1 MITNADIAFAH
12 RLADAAA
19 DIARRYFRAGVAVDD
34 KDDASPVTIA
44 DREAERVMRE
54 IIAKERP
61 QDGTIGEEFGKDRP
75 DAARVW
81 VLDPIDGTK
90 AFISGNPVFGSLI
103 GLAVDGLPALGVIE
117 CPALGERWIGANGH
131 PTVFRDRT
139 GTTRPARVR
148 ACADLSGA
156 ALYSQAPLSGHDT
169 FAGFDR
175 LRKAV
180 KRPMHVC
187 DCYAYGL
194 LASGSVD
201 LVVEAGL
208 GIYDIV
214 ALVPVVE
221 NAGGTIADW
230 RGNKVTLATDG
241 RVIASGDA
249 RLQAPARAALLAG

>member
-1 MITNADIAFAH
+1 MITNDDIAFAH

-19 DIARRYFRAGVAVDD
+19 DIARRYFRTGVAIDD

-61 QDGTIGEEFGKDRP
+61 QDGVIGEEFGKDRP
-75 DAARVW
+75 GASRVW

-103 GLAVDGLPALGVIE
+103 GLAVDGGPALGVIE
-117 CPALGERWIGANGH
+117 CPALAERWVGATGH
-131 PTVFRDRT
+131 PTIFRDRHGAT
-139 GTTRPARVR
+139 KPARVR
-148 ACADLSGA
+148 PCPDLAHA
-156 ALYSQAPLSGHDT
+156 ALYSQAPLSGTAT
-169 FAGFDR
+169 FAGMDA

-194 LASGSVD
+194 LSSGTVD

-214 ALVPVVE
+214 ALVPVIE
-221 NAGGTIADW
+221 NAGGTILDW
-230 RGNKVTLATDG
+230 RGRTVTLDTDG
-241 RVIASGDA
+241 RVIAAGDK
-249 RLQAPARAALLAG
+249 RLQAPARALLAG

>member
-1 MITNADIAFAH
+1 MIADSDIAFAH

-19 DIARRYFRAGVAVDD
+19 EIARKYFRTPVAVDD
-34 KDDASPVTIA
+34 KDDSSPVTIA

-61 QDGTIGEEFGKDRP
+61 GDGVIGEEFGKDR
-75 DAARVW
+75 AGASRVW

-90 AFISGNPVFGSLI
+90 AFISGNPVFGTLI
-103 GLAVDGLPALGVIE
+103 GLAVDGAPALGVIE
-117 CPALGERWIGANGH
+117 CPALGERWVGATGH
-131 PTVFRDRT
+131 PSIFRDRT

-148 ACADLSGA
+148 ACPDLARA
-156 ALYSQAPLSGHDT
+156 ALYSQAPLAGSET

-194 LASGSVD
+194 LALGSVD

-221 NAGGTIADW
+221 NAGGSILDW
-230 RGNKVTLATDG
+230 RGNKVTLDTDG
-241 RVIASGDA
+241 SVIAAGDK
-249 RLQAPARAALLAG
+249 RLQAPARALLNG

>member
-1 MITNADIAFAH
+1 MITNDDIAFAH

-19 DIARRYFRAGVAVDD
+19 EVARRYFRTAVAVDD
-34 KDDASPVTIA
+34 KDDTSPVTIA

-61 QDGTIGEEFGKDRP
+61 GDGVIGEEFGKDRP
-75 DAARVW
+75 DSARVW

-103 GLAVDGLPALGVIE
+103 GLALDGAPALGVIE
-117 CPALGERWIGANGH
+117 CPGLGERWVGATGH
-131 PTVFRDRT
+131 PTVFRGRS
-139 GTTRPARVR
+139 GVAQPARVR
-148 ACADLSGA
+148 ACPDLSRA
-156 ALYSQAPLSGHDT
+156 ALYSQAPLSGTAT
-169 FAGFDR
+169 FAGMDR

-194 LASGSVD
+194 LSSGTVD

-214 ALVPVVE
+214 ALVPVIE
-221 NAGGTIADW
+221 NAGGTIQDW
-230 RGNKVTLATDG
+230 QGRKVTLNTDG
-241 RVIASGDA
+241 KVIAAGDA
-249 RLQAPARAALLAG
+249 RLTAPARALLAG

>member
-1 MITNADIAFAH
+1 MISDADIAFAH

-19 DIARRYFRAGVAVDD
+19 EIARRYFRTSVAIDD
-34 KDDASPVTIA
+34 KDDSSPVTIA
-44 DREAERVMRE
+44 DREAERAMRD

-61 QDGTIGEEFGKDRP
+61 QDGVIGEEFGKDRP
-75 DAARVW
+75 GASRVW

-90 AFISGNPVFGSLI
+90 AFISGNPVFGTLI
-103 GLAVDGLPALGVIE
+103 GLAVDGVPALGTIE
-117 CPALGERWIGANGH
+117 CPALGERWVGATGH
-131 PTVFRDRT
+131 KSTFRDRQ
-139 GTTRPARVR
+139 GATRPARVR
-148 ACADLSGA
+148 PCPDLARAS
-156 ALYSQAPLSGHDT
+156 LYSQAPLSGSET

-214 ALVPVVE
+214 ALVPVVG
-221 NAGGTIADW
+221 NAGGVIADW
-230 RGNKVTLATDG
+230 RGKPVTLDTDG
-241 RVIASGDA
+241 RVIAAGDRRVLGA
-249 RLQAPARAALLAG
+249 GVALLAG

>member
-1 MITNADIAFAH
+1 MIAAADIEFAH

-19 DIARRYFRAGVAVDD
+19 EVARRYFRTQVSVDD

-54 IIAKERP
+54 MIAKKRP
-61 QDGTIGEEFGKDRP
+61 HDGVIGEEFGKDRP
-75 DAARVW
+75 GASRVW

-90 AFISGNPVFGSLI
+90 AFISGNPLFGTLI
-103 GLAVDGLPALGVIE
+103 GLAVDGVPALGVIE
-117 CPALGERWIGANGH
+117 CPALGERWIGGAGH
-131 PTVFRDRT
+131 PTMFRDRT
-139 GTTRPARVR
+139 GAAGPVRARV
-148 ACADLSGA
+148 CADLAHA
-156 ALYSQAPLSGHDT
+156 ALYSQAPLAGAAT
-169 FAGFDR
+169 FAGFER
-175 LRKAV
+175 LRAAV
-180 KRPMHVC
+180 KRPMAVC

-221 NAGGTIADW
+221 NAGGTILDW
-230 RGNKVTLATDG
+230 QGRRVTLDTDG
-241 RVIASGDA
+241 RVIASGDK
-249 RLQAPARAALLAG
+249 RLQGPARALLAG

>member
-1 MITNADIAFAH
+1 MIDPADIAFAH

-19 DIARRYFRAGVAVDD
+19 EVALRYFRTPVAVDD

-44 DREAERVMRE
+44 DREAERVMRAM
-54 IIAKERP
+54 IAKERP
-61 QDGTIGEEFGKDRP
+61 QDGVIGEEFGKERA

-90 AFISGNPVFGSLI
+90 AFVSFNPVFGTLI
-103 GLAVDGLPALGVIE
+103 GLAVDGAPALGVIE
-117 CPALGERWIGANGH
+117 CPALGERWIGATGH
-131 PTVFRDRT
+131 PTTFRDRA
-139 GTTRPARVR
+139 GAARPARVR
-148 ACADLSGA
+148 ACPDLARAS
-156 ALYSQAPLSGHDT
+156 LYSQAPLSGTET

-221 NAGGTIADW
+221 NAGGTILDW
-230 RGNKVTLATDG
+230 RGQKVTLATDG

-249 RLQAPARAALLAG
+249 RLQAPARALLSG